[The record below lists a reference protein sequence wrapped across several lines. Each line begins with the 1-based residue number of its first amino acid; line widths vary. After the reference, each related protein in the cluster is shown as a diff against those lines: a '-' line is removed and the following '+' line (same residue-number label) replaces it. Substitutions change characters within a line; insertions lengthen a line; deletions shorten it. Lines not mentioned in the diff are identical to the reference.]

1 MLPTYS
7 NTSYQS
13 SAPSA
18 HQYAQPNRP
27 QGHLRRHSESA
38 CQPQLQQYALAG
50 SPQIANSTPRSYQS
64 PELDRGPRRNP
75 AQDPFL
81 LELSPNV
88 RKALLE
94 QVRTDRLDLI
104 PCDFLN
110 NENKYR
116 CPFCKETTLEPTA
129 LINHIKMSCPM
140 LEEKYKQDKNEQ
152 AIEANQA
159 KRVKQAKR
167 KSQMAQATKNARVR
181 S

>member
-1 MLPTYS
+1 MQPNYS
-7 NTSYQS
+7 GTGYQS

-64 PELDRGPRRNP
+64 HELDQGPRRNP
-75 AQDPFL
+75 ALDPFL
-81 LELSPNV
+81 SELSPSV

-94 QVRTDRLDLI
+94 QVGAEGPDLV
-104 PCDFLN
+104 PYDFRIN
-110 NENKYR
+110 QNRYR
-116 CPFCKETTLEPTA
+116 CPFCKESTLEPIA
-129 LINHIKMSCPM
+129 LVNHIKMSCPM
-140 LEEKYKQDKNEQ
+140 LEEKYKQDKIEQ
-152 AIEANQA
+152 GFEANRG
-159 KRVKQAKR
+159 KRVKPAKR
-167 KSQMAQATKNARVR
+167 KSQMAQAAKNARVR